1 MLLLRMLY
9 HGSKQSN
16 LLQSLCEYGF
26 IYHEI
31 LNDRK
36 FLSQGSRVWFDKNQS
51 NNGHWGVMAAMMF
64 SVFILYIS
72 VR

>member
-51 NNGHWGVMAAMMF
+51 NNGH
-64 SVFILYIS
+64 
-72 VR
+72 